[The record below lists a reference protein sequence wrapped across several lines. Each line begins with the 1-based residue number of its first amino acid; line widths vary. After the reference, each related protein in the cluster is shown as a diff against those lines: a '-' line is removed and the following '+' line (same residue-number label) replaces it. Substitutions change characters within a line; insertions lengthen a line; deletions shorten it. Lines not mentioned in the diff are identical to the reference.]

1 MDIVEGKK
9 KNFQYPKSRD
19 STDGSDLDN
28 KSNNFIQPLKI
39 TKKKESSGIIPSFIA
54 CAKFST
60 WDERVTGVGGG
71 WGRFY
76 NE

>member
-1 MDIVEGKK
+1 MDIIEGEKK
-9 KNFQYPKSRD
+9 TSNIQSLEIRRM
-19 STDGSDLDN
+19 DLTLTIN
-28 KSNNFIQPLKI
+28 PIILQPLKM

>member
-1 MDIVEGKK
+1 MEGKK
-9 KNFQYPKSRD
+9 KTSNIQSLEIRRM
-19 STDGSDLDN
+19 DLTLTIN
-28 KSNNFIQPLKI
+28 PIILQPLKI

>member
-1 MDIVEGKK
+1 MEGEKKTSNIQSLEIRRMDLTLTI
-9 KNFQYPKSRD
+9 NPII
-19 STDGSDLDN
+19 L
-28 KSNNFIQPLKI
+28 QPLKI

>member
-1 MDIVEGKK
+1 MDIIEGKK
-9 KNFQYPKSRD
+9 KTSNIQSLEIRRM
-19 STDGSDLDN
+19 DLTLTIN
-28 KSNNFIQPLKI
+28 PIILQPLKI

>member
-9 KNFQYPKSRD
+9 KTSNIQSLEIRRM
-19 STDGSDLDN
+19 DLTLTIN
-28 KSNNFIQPLKI
+28 PIILQPLKI

>member
-9 KNFQYPKSRD
+9 KTSNIQSLEIRRM
-19 STDGSDLDN
+19 DLTLTIN
-28 KSNNFIQPLKI
+28 PIILQPLKI
-39 TKKKESSGIIPSFIA
+39 TKKKESSEIIPSFIA

>member
-1 MDIVEGKK
+1 MDIMEGKK
-9 KNFQYPKSRD
+9 KTSNIQSLEIRRM
-19 STDGSDLDN
+19 DLTLTIN
-28 KSNNFIQPLKI
+28 PIILQPLKI

>member
-1 MDIVEGKK
+1 MEGKK
-9 KNFQYPKSRD
+9 KTSNIQSLEIRRM
-19 STDGSDLDN
+19 DLTLTIN
-28 KSNNFIQPLKI
+28 PIILQPLKM